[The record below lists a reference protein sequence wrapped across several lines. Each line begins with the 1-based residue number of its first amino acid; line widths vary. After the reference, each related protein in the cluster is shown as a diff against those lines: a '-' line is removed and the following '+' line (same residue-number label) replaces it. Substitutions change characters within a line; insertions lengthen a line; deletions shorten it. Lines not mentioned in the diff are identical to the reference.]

1 MGQTQKYEVTFVYY
15 SPDIVNMYPSSFSI
29 ADWKINIQVLLY
41 NISVHIKKEKETP
54 WDMNKRKI
62 KLN

>member
-1 MGQTQKYEVTFVYY
+1 
-15 SPDIVNMYPSSFSI
+15 
-29 ADWKINIQVLLY
+29 LY